1 MRKVKK
7 RKKIKTEE
15 KPFGVWARKRK
26 NGEGNA
32 RTIHE
37 LRLEYIYGMKRGRA

>member
-15 KPFGVWARKRK
+15 KPFGVWAIGREKMGK
-26 NGEGNA
+26 
-32 RTIHE
+32 
-37 LRLEYIYGMKRGRA
+37 GMRVPYMN